1 MKVDVTKAI
10 GDIGSKM
17 EATMAKLHVELK
29 SDMAKLSTENAKMYG
44 ELKSE
49 IADVKLEL
57 KSDIVDIKSKVG
69 KIEDGIKSLSWQVK
83 AIYGAALAVYMM
95 YIFTPH

>member
-17 EATMAKLHVELK
+17 EATMAKLQVELK
-29 SDMAKLSTENAKMYG
+29 SDMAKLQ
-44 ELKSE
+44 
-49 IADVKLEL
+49 VEL
-57 KSDIVDIKSKVG
+57 KSDMVDIKSKVG
-69 KIEDGIKSLSWQVK
+69 KIEDGIKSLNWQVK